1 MTEHEMRIRLAEAMG
16 WDDIYESSP
25 IPGVLRQ
32 YGTEPAGAL
41 GYDAT
46 RRVGIEIP
54 DPLNNDTDA
63 ARLRAW
69 CVGRGW
75 DVEFTV
81 SPGVIDRFGPRV
93 LVSIAGGWTLQVCVL
108 GPEEP
113 DPCRRERLA
122 LCRAVCQALEA
133 IEVAEVTK

>member
-1 MTEHEMRIRLAEAMG
+1 MTDHEMRIRLAEAMG

-75 DVEFTV
+75 EVEAWGDPYHAMLGLHRIGRGED
-81 SPGVIDRFGPRV
+81 SLYRRV
-93 LVSIAGGWTLQVCVL
+93 TLAECRVWH
-108 GPEEP
+108 EDEP

-122 LCRAVCQALEA
+122 LCRAVCQALEV
-133 IEVAEVTK
+133 ER